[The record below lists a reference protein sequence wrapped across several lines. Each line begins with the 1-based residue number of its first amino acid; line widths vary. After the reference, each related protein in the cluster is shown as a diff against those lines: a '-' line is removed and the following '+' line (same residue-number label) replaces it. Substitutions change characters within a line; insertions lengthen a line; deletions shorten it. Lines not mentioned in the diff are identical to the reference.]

1 MSQDERSDQDSNVG
15 YPQIVEQ
22 LVNEFAL
29 RKPLR
34 TKSLVIT
41 FFGDIVSQHGGTIW
55 LGSLISSLARFRI
68 NERLVRTTVFRLVQD
83 DWLKSYRIGRRSY
96 YQFSDYGEHEY
107 ERAAK
112 RIYSTREMRWSG
124 LWQLVVP
131 VKVTDSCRE
140 KLMRSLR
147 WQGYRNITPGLLAKP
162 GEASSELTETLN
174 EFKAMKDV
182 LVMTATTQE
191 ISSPKLVNDLVYRS
205 WALDEVEVGYSDFLE
220 CYAPVRGWL
229 TENTPVSPETA
240 YLIRLMLIQDYRR
253 LLLRDRPV
261 PQELLPPSW
270 PGIEAR
276 QIAADIYNR
285 IAPAS
290 VEFIRAE
297 LEDSSGFFGAAA
309 SSFEQRF
316 SP

>member
-1 MSQDERSDQDSNVG
+1 MSQDKRSDQDSKVE
-15 YPQIVEQ
+15 YPHVVSQ
-22 LVNEFAL
+22 LLKEFAS
-29 RKPLR
+29 RKPQR
-34 TKSLVIT
+34 TKSLIIT
-41 FFGDIVSQHGGTIW
+41 FFGDIVSQHGGIIS
-55 LGSLISSLARFRI
+55 LGSLISALAKFRI

-83 DWLKSYRIGRRSY
+83 DWLKSYRMGRRSY

-107 ERAAK
+107 KRAAK
-112 RIYSTREMRWSG
+112 RIYSTRGARWSG

-131 VKVTDSCRE
+131 VKVTDSYRE

-147 WQGYRNITPGLLAKP
+147 WQGYRNIAPGLLAKP
-162 GEASSELTETLN
+162 GETGSELAETLN

-191 ISSPKLVNDLVYRS
+191 ISSPKLVQDLVYRS
-205 WALDEVEVGYSDFLE
+205 WALDEVEIGYSEFLE
-220 CYAPVRGWL
+220 CYTPVRGWL
-229 TENTPVSPETA
+229 TENAPVSPETA
-240 YLIRLMLIQDYRR
+240 YLIRLMLIHDYRR
-253 LLLRDRPV
+253 LLLRDRSV

-270 PGIEAR
+270 PGIQAR
-276 QIAADIYNR
+276 QVAADIYHW

-316 SP
+316 SR

>member
-1 MSQDERSDQDSNVG
+1 MSQDKRSDQDSK
-15 YPQIVEQ
+15 VEYQHVVSQ
-22 LVNEFAL
+22 LLKEFAS
-29 RKPLR
+29 RKPQR
-34 TKSLVIT
+34 TKSLIIT
-41 FFGDIVSQHGGTIW
+41 FFGDIVSQHGGIIS
-55 LGSLISSLARFRI
+55 LGSLISALAKFRI

-83 DWLKSYRIGRRSY
+83 DWLKSYRMGRRSY

-107 ERAAK
+107 KRAAK
-112 RIYSTREMRWSG
+112 RIYSTRGARWSG

-147 WQGYRNITPGLLAKP
+147 WQGYRNIAPGLLAKP
-162 GEASSELTETLN
+162 GEPGSELAETLN

-191 ISSPKLVNDLVYRS
+191 ISSPKLVQDLVYRS
-205 WALDEVEVGYSDFLE
+205 WALDEVEIGYSEFLA
-220 CYAPVRGWL
+220 CYTPVRGWL
-229 TENTPVSPETA
+229 TENAPVSPETA
-240 YLIRLMLIQDYRR
+240 YLIRLMLIHDYRR
-253 LLLRDRPV
+253 LLLRDRSV

-270 PGIEAR
+270 PGIQAR
-276 QIAADIYNR
+276 QVAADIYHW
-285 IAPAS
+285 IAPSS

-316 SP
+316 SR